1 MPKDD
6 KKNLLMPSGI
16 IDLINDR
23 AYKEFYL
30 TQVLMS
36 NFMENGYKI
45 PTPPLISLILIH
57 GDIGLMEFPFL
68 KGFSV

>member
-1 MPKDD
+1 MSKDD

-36 NFMENGYKI
+36 NFMETVTK
-45 PTPPLISLILIH
+45 LLLH
-57 GDIGLMEFPFL
+57 L
-68 KGFSV
+68 

>member
-1 MPKDD
+1 MSKDD
-6 KKNLLMPSGI
+6 KKNILMPSGI

-30 TQVLMS
+30 TQVLML

-45 PTPPLISLILIH
+45 TTPPLKEFEENFKFAMKEVNLDNILR
-57 GDIGLMEFPFL
+57 
-68 KGFSV
+68 